1 MAGVERGMIRL
12 YHKHVLIMQMSHS
25 LHSQLTPSIINVI
38 SSSVLKN
45 VMSYMFVF
53 EVYIPIVV
61 SS

>member
-1 MAGVERGMIRL
+1 MAGVERGMKRL
-12 YHKHVLIMQMSHS
+12 YHKHALIMQMSH
-25 LHSQLTPSIINVI
+25 TPSIINVI